1 MLQIV
6 FCSVIYQN
14 NGHNMTYRW
23 VSCHQVYDVFIKTNF
38 NISNKANTFWECIFT
53 SQSHANQVTQ
63 TLLDESMSEWVNR
76 FKPDKKFLPQGS
88 AAVSCCSWFSAF
100 ILGALQGALMFCL
113 LIHFEKLLF
122 ARCDWIL
129 NTCRLCTTSFAGLL
143 SKHSR
148 MSPRLGTLRWY
159 WILSICCKNQTKIL
173 CQRYPVQPHLITAK
187 FWEKNW

>member
-23 VSCHQVYDVFIKTNF
+23 VSCHQVYDIFIKTNF

-159 WILSICCKNQTKIL
+159 WILSICC
-173 CQRYPVQPHLITAK
+173 
-187 FWEKNW
+187 